1 MKKNILIALSLVLFV
16 SAQSFAQANAPE
28 KPVKTGNE
36 WKMPSD
42 VFKRSQ
48 DFADNLKKTLGL
60 NTEQTKKVYEA
71 FLNNTKP
78 VDEIMIGI
86 TDKKEQAA
94 ALKANQ
100 EAFKTTLK
108 DILSPEQFSKYVKMG
123 VKKSKNKAR

>member
-1 MKKNILIALSLVLFV
+1 MKKNILIALSFVLFV
-16 SAQSFAQANAPE
+16 GVKSFAQTGTPE

-48 DFADNLKKTLGL
+48 AFADNLKKTLSL
-60 NTEQTKKVYEA
+60 DSVQTKKVYEA
-71 FLNNTKP
+71 FLKNTKP
-78 VDEIMIGI
+78 VDEILIGI

-100 EAFKTTLK
+100 ATFDNTLK
-108 DILSPEQFSKYVKMG
+108 GILTPSQFSKYVKIG
-123 VKKSKNKAR
+123 AKKA